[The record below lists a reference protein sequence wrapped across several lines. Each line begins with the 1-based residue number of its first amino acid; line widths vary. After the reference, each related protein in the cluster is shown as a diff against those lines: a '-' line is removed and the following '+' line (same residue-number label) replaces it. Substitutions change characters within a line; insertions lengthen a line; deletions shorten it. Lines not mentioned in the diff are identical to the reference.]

1 MKRKTVIY
9 FLVIGCIISLLQPY
23 VSSALTAEEHY
34 YKAEVFYKKL
44 LKNPKKLKYREN
56 WLESIDKF
64 ETAYKKNP
72 TGSLAA
78 ASLYMA
84 GKLFRDLYKRSYKKS
99 DKQQALNYFKDI
111 ITRFPGSNYKPKA
124 EAAIKSFSHAY
135 SGKTGSSKKSVK
147 QPPPQ
152 KSRKVKHI
160 KRQELVKRS
169 KAKYKAT
176 IAKASRKKQ
185 PRTRHYANPHSGSG
199 IRVTG
204 MRVWS
209 NPSYTRIVVDADG
222 ETSYNHRLLKE
233 DPSIN
238 KPRRLYVDFKNSR
251 LGKNIKQNI
260 PINDNL
266 LIDARAGQ
274 HKPDSVR
281 VVVDIKSSKHYKI
294 FSLRNPFRTIID
306 VWGRDAGNG
315 FYGNRTRNVKTGNNL
330 GKDPDITIRKV
341 DIEIPEPDV
350 KIRKKNNK
358 VTPNAIAKQFALG
371 VKRIVIDPG
380 HGGRDAGA
388 VGYNK
393 RVLEKN
399 IALSIAKRLA
409 KKIRQKIGCEVILTR
424 TSDQFIALEERTAIA
439 NTKNADLFISLH
451 TNAHKDKRAY
461 GIETYFLNIAT
472 DEDAILVAQRE
483 NAASRKN
490 ISDLQTILND
500 LMQNSKIN
508 ESSRLAALVQRN
520 IYKHMKKKY
529 SKVKNK
535 GVKQAP
541 FYVLLGADMPSILIE
556 TSFISN
562 KRECS
567 RLTRADY
574 QNDLSESIANGIRKY
589 IMETNPTAFNEFRKK
604 KAG

>member
-1 MKRKTVIY
+1 MKRKNVTF
-9 FLVIGCIISLLQPY
+9 FLIIGCIISLLYPY
-23 VSSALTAEEHY
+23 VSSALTAEEQY
-34 YKAEVFYKKL
+34 YKAEVFYRRF

-56 WLESIDKF
+56 WLEVIDKF
-64 ETAYKKNP
+64 KTAYKKNP
-72 TGSLAA
+72 TSSLAP

-99 DKQQALNYFKDI
+99 DKQQALKYFKKVI
-111 ITRFPGSNYKPKA
+111 IRFPDSNYKPKA
-124 EAAIKSFSHAY
+124 ETAIKSFSR
-135 SGKTGSSKKSVK
+135 SGSSRKRVK
-147 QPPPQ
+147 QPPSQ
-152 KSRKVKHI
+152 KPLKVKNI
-160 KRQELVKRS
+160 KRQEVVKRS
-169 KAKYKAT
+169 KAKYKAD
-176 IAKASRKKQ
+176 IARSPRKK
-185 PRTRHYANPHSGSG
+185 PSRGYTNPYSDPD
-199 IRVTG
+199 IRITG

-238 KPRRLYVDFKNSR
+238 KPRRLYIDFKGSR

-274 HKPDSVR
+274 YKPDSVR
-281 VVVDIKSSKHYKI
+281 VVVDIKSSKDYKI

-315 FYGNRTRNVKTGNNL
+315 FYAGKTRNVITGKNSE
-330 GKDPDITIRKV
+330 PEIAIRKMN
-341 DIEIPEPDV
+341 IEIPESDV
-350 KIRKKNNK
+350 EIPKKKKKNHK
-358 VTPNAIAKQFALG
+358 VSPNAIAKQFALG

-393 RVLEKN
+393 RVLEKD
-399 IALSIAKRLA
+399 IVLSIAKRLA

-424 TSDQFIALEERTAIA
+424 TNDRFIALEERTAIA

-451 TNAHKDKRAY
+451 TNAHKDRRAY

-520 IYKHMKKKY
+520 VYKHMKKKY
-529 SKVKNK
+529 SRVKNK

-541 FYVLLGADMPSILIE
+541 FYVLLGADMPSVLIE

-589 IMETNPTAFNEFRKK
+589 IIETNPTAFNEYRKK

>member
-1 MKRKTVIY
+1 MMKRKNVTF
-9 FLVIGCIISLLQPY
+9 FLIIGCIISLLYPY
-23 VSSALTAEEHY
+23 ISSALTAEEQY
-34 YKAEVFYKKL
+34 YKAEVFYRRF

-56 WLESIDKF
+56 WLEVIDKF
-64 ETAYKKNP
+64 KTAYKKNQ
-72 TGSLAA
+72 TSSLAP
-78 ASLYMA
+78 ASLYMT
-84 GKLFRDLYKRSYKKS
+84 GKLFRDLYKRSYKES
-99 DKQQALNYFKDI
+99 DKQQALNYFKKVI
-111 ITRFPGSNYKPKA
+111 IRFPYSNYKPKA
-124 EAAIKSFSHAY
+124 ETAIKSFSR
-135 SGKTGSSKKSVK
+135 SGSSRKRVK
-147 QPPPQ
+147 QPPSQ
-152 KSRKVKHI
+152 KPLKVKNI
-160 KRQELVKRS
+160 KRQEVVKRS
-169 KAKYKAT
+169 KAKYKAD
-176 IAKASRKKQ
+176 IARAPRKK
-185 PRTRHYANPHSGSG
+185 PSRSYTNPYSDPD
-199 IRVTG
+199 IRITG

-222 ETSYNHRLLKE
+222 ETSYNHRLLNE

-238 KPRRLYVDFKNSR
+238 KPRRLYIDFRDSR

-274 HKPDSVR
+274 YKPDSVR
-281 VVVDIKSSKHYKI
+281 VVVDIKSSKDYKI

-315 FYGNRTRNVKTGNNL
+315 FYAGKTRNVITGKNSE
-330 GKDPDITIRKV
+330 PEIAIRKMN
-341 DIEIPEPDV
+341 IEIPEPDV
-350 KIRKKNNK
+350 KIPKKKKKNHK
-358 VTPNAIAKQFALG
+358 VSPNAIAKQFALG

-393 RVLEKN
+393 RVLEKD
-399 IALSIAKRLA
+399 IVLGIAKRLA

-424 TSDQFIALEERTAIA
+424 TNDRFIALEERTAIA

-451 TNAHKDKRAY
+451 TNAHKDRRAY

-508 ESSRLAALVQRN
+508 ESSRLAAIVQKN
-520 IYKHMKKKY
+520 VCKHMKKKY
-529 SKVKNK
+529 SRVKNK

-541 FYVLLGADMPSILIE
+541 FYVLLGADMPSVLIE

-589 IMETNPTAFNEFRKK
+589 IIETNPTAFNEYRKK